1 MSESPSKKDTN
12 DELSRVDAVSLAKLI
27 RDKELSPV
35 EAVSMTIER
44 IERLD
49 KDLNSVI
56 HRQFE
61 RALKLAA
68 SPELPDGPFKGV
80 PMLIKDLWAEE
91 NGEPHHAGVKGM
103 RDAEYI
109 AKADSDLVT
118 RYKEAGFIIVGRTNT
133 PEMGAVATTEPL
145 SYGPTK
151 NPWNFDYGPGGS
163 SGGSAAAVAA
173 GFLPAANASDGGGS
187 IRIPAAMCGLVGLKP
202 SRGRVPMGPDKEEWG
217 VSIQHVVSHTVRDT
231 SAILDATARNFPGDG
246 VFAPE
251 FGRPY
256 FNENFQ
262 NLNPLKIGIK
272 VSDPRVEVNPDCIQA
287 VHNAASLLSDLGHH
301 VEETSPEAL
310 NDVEKVSELGWAFG
324 TNWSVNIAANFAYLS
339 KRLGRELVEDDVEP
353 GTWFLAQRGK
363 EQSALNFVKAQGI
376 MANLRR
382 ELANWWS
389 SGFDLLL
396 TPTTAQPPPLI
407 GRLAPTEDDPI
418 RASIESVPYSVFT
431 SPFNTTG
438 QPAISLPIGSS
449 NGLPVGIQLV
459 GAYGREDIILAVS
472 SQLEEVVNWSE
483 NRAPFHA

>member
-1 MSESPSKKDTN
+1 
-12 DELSRVDAVSLAKLI
+12 
-27 RDKELSPV
+27 
-35 EAVSMTIER
+35 
-44 IERLD
+44 
-49 KDLNSVI
+49 
-56 HRQFE
+56 
-61 RALKLAA
+61 
-68 SPELPDGPFKGV
+68 
-80 PMLIKDLWAEE
+80 
-91 NGEPHHAGVKGM
+91 
-103 RDAEYI
+103 
-109 AKADSDLVT
+109 
-118 RYKEAGFIIVGRTNT
+118 
-133 PEMGAVATTEPL
+133 MGAVATTEPL

-262 NLNPLKIGIK
+262 NLKPLKIGIK

-287 VHNAASLLSDLGHH
+287 VHNTASLLSDLGHH

-363 EQSALNFVKAQGI
+363 EQSAINFVKAQGI

-459 GAYGREDIILAVS
+459 GAYGREDIILSVS

>member
-1 MSESPSKKDTN
+1 MSEPTSKKDIN
-12 DELSRVDAVSLAKLI
+12 DELSLVDAVSLAKMI
-27 RDKELSPV
+27 RDKELSPI

-61 RALKLAA
+61 KALELAA
-68 SPELPDGPFKGV
+68 SPELPDGPFRGV

-103 RDAEYI
+103 RDANYI
-109 AKADSDLVT
+109 AKTDSDLVT
-118 RYKEAGFIIVGRTNT
+118 RYKEAGFVIVGRTNT

-151 NPWNFDYGPGGS
+151 NPWNLDHGPGGS

-231 SAILDATARNFPGDG
+231 SAILDATAINFPGDG

-256 FNENFQ
+256 FNDNFQ
-262 NLNPLKIGIK
+262 NLKQLKIGIK
-272 VSDPRVEVNPDCIQA
+272 VSDPRVEVNPDCIEA
-287 VHNAASLLSDLGHH
+287 VYNTASLLSDLGHN

-310 NDVEKVSELGWAFG
+310 DNAERVSELGWAFG
-324 TNWSVNIAANFAYLS
+324 TNWSVNIAANLTYLA
-339 KRLGRELVEDDVEP
+339 KRLGRELVEDDLEP

-363 EQSALNFVKAQGI
+363 EQSAINFVKAQGV

-382 ELANWWS
+382 ELADWWS

-396 TPTTAQPPPLI
+396 TPTTAQPPPRI
-407 GRLAPTEDDPI
+407 GLLAPTEDDPI
-418 RASIESVPYSVFT
+418 RASIESIPYSVFT

-438 QPAISLPIGSS
+438 QPAISLPIGNS

-459 GAYGREDIILAVS
+459 GAYGREDLILAVS
-472 SQLEEVVNWSE
+472 SQLEEAVNWSE